1 MRNKNLI
8 ADNIQPDELINLLN
22 IGFKPVPLDENNK
35 EVGAWTPIYENP
47 DYWTLERLKQQAYK
61 FKNVATVFG
70 KTYIKDE
77 EGRDLY
83 LNCLDIDSDK
93 VYDILFNLE
102 NSKSKQKYSL
112 IPKLQTATFVTK
124 TRRKNGFHIH
134 WLSHN
139 QNKPITTE
147 DCKMDFE
154 FEIKTDKCRGH
165 CTLPPSKHRDDSNFV
180 YKNYGQN
187 KIMISD
193 ELYDKLVRVLADCL
207 KDKSSK
213 NDFNNNFSSKDGDE
227 IYLLGEVQNIS
238 DLIHPYYKKGCNC
251 RNELIYGITGYCRK
265 NNVAKESAIKLV
277 ETLAKDDEEKR
288 GRMMVLEQTYR
299 KAPDQ
304 VSGIK
309 KLVGALEHATGSVNI
324 AREIFRQ
331 ISAMITSKPHSQELE
346 KRTDDVAEL
355 TDQIMKEYTFK
366 TMKDTKEIYYYDDNL
381 YVNGGEWLI
390 QEHAEILNSKVRT
403 VQVNEVINHIRRRTG
418 VDRNQFDSNPDISN
432 LQNGFLNRMTGQFT
446 EHSSSHLSLTQ
457 LPVVYNPE
465 AKCPNILKFLGEV
478 LQPRDVFTALQ
489 IIGYCIYK
497 NAKYEK
503 AIMLYG
509 RSGDNGKGTFI
520 RLIESFVGPEN
531 TSHVSLQ
538 DLGGDKFAAADL
550 YGKMVNTCGD
560 ISADKFSRSGIFKML
575 VSGDS
580 IRAQRKYGQPFNF
593 RNYSKLIFSANQIP
607 DTEDRTFAFYKRWI
621 LLNFEK
627 VFRENKDTNL
637 IDKLTTPEEL
647 SGLLNL
653 ALIALKQLQK
663 EEGFRNISIEET
675 MQQYNKNADTT
686 TTFIEEG
693 CTLDP
698 GNPEYYTLTT
708 NVYNEYVIYCKEKNE
723 SPLEANV
730 FRARLVKWGI
740 KKERIRSYGIR
751 EYYYNGIK
759 LKSDLEEKNLA
770 PYQSIK

>member
-1 MRNKNLI
+1 LI
-8 ADNIQPDELINLLN
+8 ADNIQPDELINLHN
-22 IGFKPVPLDENNK
+22 IGFKPVPLDENNR

-47 DYWTLERLKQQAYK
+47 DYWTHERLKQQAYK
-61 FKNVATVFG
+61 FKNIATVFG
-70 KTYIKDE
+70 KSYIKDD

-83 LNCLDIDSDK
+83 LNCLDIDSDNI
-93 VYDILFNLE
+93 YDVLFNLE

-112 IPKLQTATFVTK
+112 LPKLQKATFVTK
-124 TRRKNGFHIH
+124 TRKKNGFHIY
-134 WLSHN
+134 WLSHR
-139 QNKPITTE
+139 QNKSITTE
-147 DCKMDFE
+147 DCKIGNE
-154 FEIKTDKCRGH
+154 FEIKTDKSKGH
-165 CTLPPSKHRDDSNFV
+165 CTLPPSKHRDDTNFQ

-193 ELYDKLVRVLADCL
+193 ELYDELVRVLADCL
-207 KDKSSK
+207 KNKSPK
-213 NDFNNNFSSKDGDE
+213 IEFNNNFGSKDGE
-227 IYLLGEVQNIS
+227 IYLSEEEVQNIS
-238 DLIHPYYKKGCNC
+238 YLIHPYYKKGCNC
-251 RNELIYGITGYCRK
+251 RNGIIYGITGYCRK
-265 NNVAKESAIKLV
+265 NNVAKESAIQLV
-277 ETLAKDDEEKR
+277 ETLAKEDEEKR
-288 GRMMVLEQTYR
+288 GRMMVLEQTYK
-299 KAPDQ
+299 KALDQ

-324 AREIFRQ
+324 AREIFQQ
-331 ISAMITSKPHSQELE
+331 ISAMITSKSHSQGLE
-346 KRTDDVAEL
+346 KRTDDVTEL

-366 TMKDTKEIYYYDDNL
+366 TMKDTNEIYYYDDNKGL

-403 VQVNEVINHIRRRTG
+403 VQVYEVINHIRRRTG
-418 VDRNQFDSNPDISN
+418 VDRNRFDSNPDILN
-432 LQNGFLNRMTGQFT
+432 LQNGFLNIKTGQFT

-465 AKCPNILKFLGEV
+465 AKCPNILKFLEEV
-478 LQPRDVFTALQ
+478 LQRRDVYTALQ
-489 IIGYCIYK
+489 IIGYCVYK
-497 NAKYEK
+497 SAKYEK
-503 AIMLYG
+503 SIMLYG

-520 RLIESFVGPEN
+520 RLIESFVGPDN

-538 DLGGDKFAAADL
+538 DLGGDKFASADL

-560 ISADKFSRSGIFKML
+560 ISADKLSRSGIFKML

-647 SGLLNL
+647 SGLLNR
-653 ALIALKQLQK
+653 ALIALRQLQK
-663 EEGFRNISIEET
+663 EEGFRDISIEET
-675 MQQYNKNADTT
+675 MKQYNKNADTT
-686 TTFIEEG
+686 TTFLEER
-693 CTLDP
+693 CILDP

-730 FRARLVKWGI
+730 FGARLVKWGI
-740 KKERIRSYGIR
+740 KKERIRRCGSR

-759 LKSDLEEKNLA
+759 LKSGLEANNPT
-770 PYQSIK
+770 PYQSIL

>member
-1 MRNKNLI
+1 
-8 ADNIQPDELINLLN
+8 
-22 IGFKPVPLDENNK
+22 LDENNR

-47 DYWTLERLKQQAYK
+47 DYWTDERLKQQAYK

-70 KTYIKDE
+70 KAHKKDE
-77 EGRDLY
+77 EGRNLY

-93 VYDILFNLE
+93 VYNILFNLV
-102 NSKSKQKYSL
+102 NSNTKRKYSL
-112 IPKLQTATFVTK
+112 IPKLQGVTFVTK
-124 TRRKNGFHIH
+124 TRKKNGFHIY
-134 WLSHN
+134 WLSHR

-147 DCKMDFE
+147 DCKLGYE
-154 FEIKTDKCRGH
+154 FEIKTDKSRGH
-165 CTLPPSKHRDDSNFV
+165 CTLPPSKHRDDRNFR
-180 YKNYGQN
+180 YENYGQN
-187 KIMISD
+187 KIVVSD
-193 ELYDKLVRVLADCL
+193 ELYDELIPLLADYL
-207 KDKSSK
+207 RDKVERKDS
-213 NDFNNNFSSKDGDE
+213 NNNFSPNGGTE
-227 IYLLGEVQNIS
+227 IYLSEVEIRSIS
-238 DLIHPYYKKGCNC
+238 DLIYPYYEKGCSC
-251 RNELIYGITGYCRK
+251 RNGIIYGITGYCHK

-288 GRMMVLEQTYR
+288 GRMMVLEQTYN

-304 VSGIK
+304 VTGIK

-324 AREIFRQ
+324 AREIFQ
-331 ISAMITSKPHSQELE
+331 QVFAMITSKSHSQEPE
-346 KRTDDVAEL
+346 KRTDDVTEL

-366 TMKDTKEIYYYDDNL
+366 TMKDTKEIYYYDDNKGL

-390 QEHAEILNSKVRT
+390 QEYAEMLNSKIRT

-418 VDRNQFDSNPDISN
+418 VDRNQLDSNPDILN
-432 LQNGFLNRMTGQFT
+432 LQNGFLNMETGQFT

-457 LPVVYNPE
+457 LPAPYNPE
-465 AKCPNILKFLGEV
+465 AKCPNILKFLEEV
-478 LQPRDVFTALQ
+478 LQPQDVSTALQ

-497 NAKYEK
+497 SAKYEK

-520 RLIESFVGPEN
+520 RLIESFVGLDN

-560 ISADKFSRSGIFKML
+560 ISADKIFRSGIFKML

-621 LLNFEK
+621 ILNFEK

-653 ALIALKQLQK
+653 ALRALKQLQK
-663 EEGFRNISIEET
+663 DEGFMDISIEET
-675 MQQYNKNADTT
+675 MKQYNKNTDITT
-686 TTFIEEG
+686 MFLEER
-693 CTLDP
+693 CILDP
-698 GNPEYYTLTT
+698 GNPECYTITT
-708 NVYNEYVIYCKEKNE
+708 NLRTIYVTYCSERNER
-723 SPLEANV
+723 PLDANV
-730 FRARLVKWGI
+730 FGGKLKEHGIVKD
-740 KKERIRSYGIR
+740 RIRYYGIR
-751 EYYYNGIK
+751 EYCYIGIR
-759 LKSDLEEKNLA
+759 LKSDVEEKNQA
-770 PYQSIK
+770 PLGAETFSVLHSG

>member
-1 MRNKNLI
+1 LI

-22 IGFKPVPLDENNK
+22 IGFKPVPLDENNR

-47 DYWTLERLKQQAYK
+47 DYWTDERLKQQAYK

-70 KTYIKDE
+70 KAHKKDE
-77 EGRDLY
+77 EGRNLY

-102 NSKSKQKYSL
+102 NSNTKRKYSL
-112 IPKLQTATFVTK
+112 IPKLQGVTFVTK
-124 TRRKNGFHIH
+124 TRKKNGFHIY
-134 WLSHN
+134 WLSHR

-147 DCKMDFE
+147 DCKLGYE
-154 FEIKTDKCRGH
+154 FEIKTDKSRGH
-165 CTLPPSKHRDDSNFV
+165 CTLPPSKHRDDRNFR
-180 YKNYGQN
+180 YENYGQN
-187 KIMISD
+187 KIVVLD
-193 ELYDKLVRVLADCL
+193 ELYDELVPLLADYL
-207 KDKSSK
+207 RDKVERKDS
-213 NDFNNNFSSKDGDE
+213 NNNFSSNGGTE
-227 IYLLGEVQNIS
+227 IYLSEVDIQSIA
-238 DLIHPYYKKGCNC
+238 DFIHPYYKKGCNC
-251 RNELIYGITGYCRK
+251 RHGIIYGITGYCRR
-265 NNVAKESAIKLV
+265 NNVAMESAIKLV
-277 ETLAKDDEEKR
+277 ETLAKHDEEKR
-288 GRMMVLEQTYR
+288 GRMMVLEQTYK

-309 KLVGALEHATGSVNI
+309 KLVGALEHATGSINI
-324 AREIFRQ
+324 AREIFQQ
-331 ISAMITSKPHSQELE
+331 ISAMITRKSHSQELE
-346 KRTDDVAEL
+346 KRTDDVTEL

-366 TMKDTKEIYYYDDNL
+366 TMKDTKEIYYYDDNKGL

-418 VDRNQFDSNPDISN
+418 VDRSQFDSNPDILN
-432 LQNGFLNRMTGQFT
+432 LQNGFLNIKTGQFT
-446 EHSSSHLSLTQ
+446 EHSSSNLSLTQ
-457 LPVVYNPE
+457 LPEVYNPE

-497 NAKYEK
+497 SAKYEK

-520 RLIESFVGPEN
+520 RLIESFVGLDN

-538 DLGGDKFAAADL
+538 DLGDKFASADL

-560 ISADKFSRSGIFKML
+560 ISADKLSRSGLFKML

-593 RNYSKLIFSANQIP
+593 RNYAKLIFSANQIP

-653 ALIALKQLQK
+653 ALRALNQLQK
-663 EEGFRNISIEET
+663 DEGFMDISIEET
-675 MQQYNKNADTT
+675 MKQYNKNTDTT
-686 TTFIEEG
+686 TTFLEER
-693 CTLDP
+693 CILDP
-698 GNPEYYTLTT
+698 GNPEYNTLTT
-708 NVYNEYVIYCKEKNE
+708 NVYNEYLIHCKEKNE
-723 SPLEANV
+723 RPLEANA
-730 FRARLVKWGI
+730 FGARLVKWGI
-740 KKERIRSYGIR
+740 KKERIRLNGIR
-751 EYYYNGIK
+751 EYCYIGIK
-759 LKSDLEEKNLA
+759 LKSDLEEKNPA
-770 PYQSIK
+770 PY